1 MPKRSFIIGADRS
14 LLLDD
19 KEHGTQHV
27 ENVGGREKLEPVGR
41 VKSTQAIL
49 LRHWRRFWCCYLLGM
64 VIFLAISLPI
74 FFLVIIPAIA
84 QRLVDDT
91 DLPVY
96 SAEILDPKP
105 DEVNFVLHTSINIP
119 LSLRVRTDPLSL
131 NLFNRDVKPMKEYL
145 TVDMPAYSLKG
156 KTNLDITKNGTK
168 ILDQEE
174 FMHTLEKAVYNERFT
189 MSAKGS
195 TNGHLG
201 ALKVPLTFD
210 KDIELDGLDKLR
222 GFAIDSARLVVPKE
236 EDGTNL
242 RGTAILPNHSV
253 FTFALGNVTLDLR
266 STNILIGQAT
276 IENVLLKPGNNSVA
290 LRGHLDVNI
299 VLDHLPA
306 ILAAQSAAIMEGQL
320 ELSASGN
327 STVYNGDHIMYYEKV
342 LQGLTL
348 TARAPIAMVLL
359 NTLSGLMDST
369 DSGWSGLNISNFLDK
384 LDLTNNT
391 QAELAVRS
399 LKGFMGG

>member
-1 MPKRSFIIGADRS
+1 M
-14 LLLDD
+14 
-19 KEHGTQHV
+19 
-27 ENVGGREKLEPVGR
+27 
-41 VKSTQAIL
+41 
-49 LRHWRRFWCCYLLGM
+49 
-64 VIFLAISLPI
+64 
-74 FFLVIIPAIA
+74 
-84 QRLVDDT
+84 
-91 DLPVY
+91 
-96 SAEILDPKP
+96 
-105 DEVNFVLHTSINIP
+105 
-119 LSLRVRTDPLSL
+119 
-131 NLFNRDVKPMKEYL
+131 
-145 TVDMPAYSLKG
+145 
-156 KTNLDITKNGTK
+156 
-168 ILDQEE
+168 
-174 FMHTLEKAVYNERFT
+174 
-189 MSAKGS
+189 
-195 TNGHLG
+195 
-201 ALKVPLTFD
+201 
-210 KDIELDGLDKLR
+210 
-222 GFAIDSARLVVPKE
+222 
-236 EDGTNL
+236 
-242 RGTAILPNHSV
+242 
-253 FTFALGNVTLDLR
+253 TLDLR

-299 VLDHLPA
+299 VLDHLPV